1 MIDYRKLL
9 RLAVNAASL
18 AAAILMLPQF
28 GAVVP
33 VEWLPG
39 IAAVAAVLNQI
50 LSWIRAVN
58 EGVPFIAK

>member
-1 MIDYRKLL
+1 MDLRKLA
-9 RLAVNAASL
+9 RLVVNFGAL

-50 LSWIRAVN
+50 LSWIRALN
-58 EGVPFIAK
+58 EGVPFLAK

>member
-1 MIDYRKLL
+1 MDLRKLA
-9 RLAVNAASL
+9 RLAVNFAAL
-18 AAAILMLPQF
+18 AAAVFMLPQF

-39 IAAVAAVLNQI
+39 IAAAAAVLNQI